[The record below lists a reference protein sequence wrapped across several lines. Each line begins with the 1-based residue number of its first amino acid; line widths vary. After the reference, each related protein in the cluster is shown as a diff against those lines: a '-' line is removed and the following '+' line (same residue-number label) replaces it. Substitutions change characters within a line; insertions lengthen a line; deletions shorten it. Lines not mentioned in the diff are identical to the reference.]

1 MAASKPPKPPTRT
14 LTPYG
19 LGVFN
24 EYYLK
29 LDKEQGEV
37 DLRQLE
43 DFAYY
48 SQKIR
53 EAQDKLDGEELII
66 MGKMGEKPNPL
77 TDIIKGYEMNRRKI
91 ANELGIGMQTKKRIK
106 RLEKSTDD
114 HDQSTPT
121 VDKYK

>member
-1 MAASKPPKPPTRT
+1 MAKTPKPPTRT
-14 LTPYG
+14 LSTYG

-24 EYYLK
+24 EYYVK

-114 HDQSTPT
+114 HDLSTPT